1 MKKFLIIFTFVFI
14 VFGAVAVAIFVINL
28 PLATSKDLTLISGD
42 IVTNIKCQE
51 DVQIC
56 ENGGYASR
64 DPLNSC
70 QFNCSKAIAPTNGV
84 IYCPQ
89 DVKQCEDSSFVI
101 RDPNNKCEFKPC

>member
-1 MKKFLIIFTFVFI
+1 MKKFLLIFTFVFI
-14 VFGAVAVAIFVINL
+14 VFGVFTVALFLLSL

-42 IVTNIKCQE
+42 IVTNVKCQE

-70 QFNCSKAIAPTNGV
+70 QFNCSKAVPAENGV
-84 IYCPQ
+84 IICPQ
-89 DVKQCEDSSFVI
+89 DVKQCEDGTFVI
-101 RDPNNKCEFKPC
+101 RNPNNKCEFKPC